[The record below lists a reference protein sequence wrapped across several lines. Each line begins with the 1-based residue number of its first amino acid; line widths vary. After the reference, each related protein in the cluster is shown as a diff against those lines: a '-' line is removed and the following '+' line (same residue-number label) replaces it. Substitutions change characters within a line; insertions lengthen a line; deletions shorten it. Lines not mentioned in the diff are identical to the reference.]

1 MNKNYSLSH
10 KCVLNKKVASY
21 LHFDNYIINKEL
33 NKYFAFYSASSFTS
47 SSSKRSIYIKKK
59 VNVVLFYKN
68 EGINKNK
75 GTVKNEGYGRLTNL
89 YKRYFC
95 SSNIIKKK
103 KNNSFDMDK
112 NTEEIHVKEKIGD
125 LRNIYLIKGNMR
137 KYIKNDR
144 ICRNNDQV
152 NNNLKSELCDYLKNN
167 MKERNDAHF
176 IYHSKNLLYNNYRI
190 HYNNNL
196 YINNICSNENNVETL
211 LLCGE
216 GKKKTYTFNND
227 FIQNDKMLKKD
238 IIINDIISKEKYKN
252 KIRLFCKFILLYL
265 NNYLELSKH
274 KLTLWVTL
282 SSTFGYFMLGGSSF
296 IDISSL
302 LVGVYLCSSSANT
315 FNQIIERHID
325 KLMKR
330 TQKRP
335 LAINNPSISV
345 KHAEIFAVVSA
356 LSGSLMLYFF
366 NNPLTSFLGI
376 FNIFLYTCIYTPL
389 KRKTPYNTH
398 VGSIVG
404 SIPTLMGCTAIEQNL
419 FFPEP
424 WILFVTQFLWQ
435 FPHFYSLAY
444 LYKDDYIKGNYK
456 MFPLQDKNGLYTA
469 KLCKPY
475 LITLSS
481 LPFILFF
488 CGYTSYMYILTSI
501 LPNLFIF
508 YKFQKIIQK
517 PSRANIRSF
526 FKHSLWHI
534 MLLLALTTYHTQIPD
549 KNKNNETIPISIYSN
564 EEINKAV
571 VHAHKDS
578 NTEYSITKFKK
589 KLIKYCIV
597 FS

>member
-1 MNKNYSLSH
+1 MNKNYSLGQ
-10 KCVLNKKVASY
+10 KCVLNKKVESY
-21 LHFDNYIINKEL
+21 LHFDNYIINRNL
-33 NKYFAFYSASSFTS
+33 NKYFFFYVPSSVICCS
-47 SSSKRSIYIKKK
+47 PKRSVYIGKK
-59 VNVVLFYKN
+59 VNVVLF
-68 EGINKNK
+68 NKNV
-75 GTVKNEGYGRLTNL
+75 GNVKNEEYWRLTYL
-89 YKRYFC
+89 WKRYYC
-95 SSNIIKKK
+95 SRNIVKKR
-103 KNNSFDMDK
+103 KNNPFDMDK
-112 NTEEIHVKEKIGD
+112 NMEEIHVKEKIGD
-125 LRNIYLIKGNMR
+125 PRNIYLIKGDMR
-137 KYIKNDR
+137 KYLKNCL
-144 ICRNNDQV
+144 ICRNNDEV
-152 NNNLKSELCDYLKNN
+152 NESLRSQRCDDLKNN
-167 MKERNDAHF
+167 MNERNDGH
-176 IYHSKNLLYNNYRI
+176 IINHSKNSLFNNYI
-190 HYNNNL
+190 IDYNTHL
-196 YINNICSNENNVETL
+196 SVNNICSNVNNVETL
-211 LLCGE
+211 LLCGCGVE
-216 GKKKTYTFNND
+216 KKKKRYTFNND
-227 FIQNDKMLKKD
+227 FIENDGMLKKD
-238 IIINDIISKEKYKN
+238 MIIDDIISKEKYKN
-252 KIRLFCKFILLYL
+252 KIRLFCKVILLYL

-282 SSTFGYFMLGGSSF
+282 SSTFGYFMLGGSSI

-302 LVGVYLCSSSANT
+302 LVGVYLCSSSANA
-315 FNQIIERHID
+315 FNQIIERNID

-335 LAINNPSISV
+335 LANNNPNMSV
-345 KHAEIFAVVSA
+345 KHAEIFAILTA
-356 LSGSLMLYFF
+356 LNGSFILYFF

-398 VGSIVG
+398 IGSIVG
-404 SIPTLMGCTAIEQNL
+404 SIPTLMGCTAMEQNL
-419 FFPEP
+419 FVPEP

-444 LYKDDYIKGNYK
+444 LYKDDYIKGKYK

-534 MLLLALTTYHTQIPD
+534 MLLLALTTYHTQVPD
-549 KNKNNETIPISIYSN
+549 KNKNNDTIPVNINSN
-564 EEINKAV
+564 EEHNKGIHV
-571 VHAHKDS
+571 HKDS

>member
-1 MNKNYSLSH
+1 MNKKYILGH
-10 KCVLNKKVASY
+10 KCVLSKKVASY
-21 LHFDNYIINKEL
+21 LHFDNYIINKKL
-33 NKYFAFYSASSFTS
+33 NKYLVFYLPCSVIWSVY
-47 SSSKRSIYIKKK
+47 KRKKK
-59 VNVVLFYKN
+59 VNVFFFYKN
-68 EGINKNK
+68 ERIL
-75 GTVKNEGYGRLTNL
+75 KNEGCGRLTNL
-89 YKRYFC
+89 CKRYFC
-95 SSNIIKKK
+95 SRNIIKKR
-103 KNNSFDMDK
+103 KNNCFDVDK
-112 NTEEIHVKEKIGD
+112 NMEEIHVKEKIDD
-125 LRNIYLIKGNMR
+125 LRKIYLIKGDIR
-137 KYIKNDR
+137 TYIKNDLN
-144 ICRNNDQV
+144 CRKNDDV
-152 NNNLKSELCDYLKNN
+152 NDNLKSKGCDNLKNN
-167 MKERNDAHF
+167 MNEINDVYF
-176 IYHSKNLLYNNYRI
+176 INHSKNILFNNYSI

-196 YINNICSNENNVETL
+196 YINNIYRNVNNVETL
-211 LLCGE
+211 LLCGGGE
-216 GKKKTYTFNND
+216 KKTYTFNND
-227 FIQNDKMLKKD
+227 LIENDGMLKKN
-238 IIINDIISKEKYKN
+238 IIIDDVISKEKYKN
-252 KIRLFCKFILLYL
+252 KIKFICKVILLYL

-274 KLTLWVTL
+274 KLTLWITL
-282 SSTFGYFMLGGSSF
+282 SSTFGYFMLGGFSF

-302 LVGVYLCSSSANT
+302 LVGVYLCSSSANA
-315 FNQIIERHID
+315 FNQIIERNID

-335 LAINNPSISV
+335 LATNNPRISV
-345 KHAEIFAVVSA
+345 KHAEIFAIVSA
-356 LSGSLMLYFF
+356 LNGSLILYFF
-366 NNPLTSFLGI
+366 NNPLTCFLGI

-404 SIPTLMGCTAIEQNL
+404 SIPTLMGCTAMEQNL

-444 LYKDDYIKGNYK
+444 LYKDDYIKGKYK

-481 LPFILFF
+481 LPFIFFF

-508 YKFQKIIQK
+508 YKLQKIIQK

-534 MLLLALTTYHTQIPD
+534 MVLLALTTYHTQIPD
-549 KNKNNETIPISIYSN
+549 KNKNDDTIPININSN
-564 EEINKAV
+564 DEHNKDMN
-571 VHAHKDS
+571 AHKDS

>member
-1 MNKNYSLSH
+1 MNKNYSLGH

-21 LHFDNYIINKEL
+21 LHLDNYIINKKV
-33 NKYFAFYSASSFTS
+33 NKYFTIYLPRAVIS
-47 SSSKRSIYIKKK
+47 SSSKRSVYVRKK
-59 VNVVLFYKN
+59 VNVVLFYKK
-68 EGINKNK
+68 E
-75 GTVKNEGYGRLTNL
+75 EYGKLTNL

-95 SSNIIKKK
+95 SRNIFKKIQ
-103 KNNSFDMDK
+103 NNSIDMNK
-112 NTEEIHVKEKIGD
+112 NMEEIHVKEKIDG
-125 LRNIYLIKGNMR
+125 LRNIYFIKDDMK
-137 KYIKNDR
+137 KYIKNDLT
-144 ICRNNDQV
+144 CRNNDHV
-152 NNNLKSELCDYLKNN
+152 NDNLTRQLCDNLKNKMYQINEP
-167 MKERNDAHF
+167 HF
-176 IYHSKNLLYNNYRI
+176 MNHSKDLYNNNYSI

-196 YINNICSNENNVETL
+196 NVKNICSNINNVETL
-211 LLCGE
+211 LLCE
-216 GKKKTYTFNND
+216 EKEKTYNFNND
-227 FIQNDKMLKKD
+227 FITNDRISKKD
-238 IIINDIISKEKYKN
+238 IIIDDIISKEKYKKN
-252 KIRLFCKFILLYL
+252 KIKLFYKVILLYL

-282 SSTFGYFMLGGSSF
+282 SSSFGYFMLGGSSF
-296 IDISSL
+296 IDISGL

-315 FNQIIERHID
+315 FNQIIERNID

-345 KHAEIFAVVSA
+345 KHAEIFAFISA
-356 LSGSLMLYFF
+356 LNGSLILYFL

-404 SIPTLMGCTAIEQNL
+404 SIPTLMGCAAIEQNL

-424 WILFVTQFLWQ
+424 WILFITQFLWQ

-481 LPFILFF
+481 LPFIFFF

-517 PSRANIRSF
+517 PSRTNIRSF

-549 KNKNNETIPISIYSN
+549 KNKNKQTIPIN
-564 EEINKAV
+564 INLNQELNQP

-589 KLIKYCIV
+589 KLMKYCIV